1 MRKVKPMTNP
11 DNRPDRIWAWPF
23 KDWYRGGCS
32 THKVKV
38 AGAKDVEY
46 VAADLLDAAN
56 ERVARLEEALRW
68 YGEQVSN
75 CNRHGKE
82 GDTARDTLAKDY
94 GQRAEAALQTE
105 GKEGE

>member
-1 MRKVKPMTNP
+1 MT
-11 DNRPDRIWAWPF
+11 DHKNRPQRIWVG
-23 KDWYRGGCS
+23 KD
-32 THKVKV
+32 
-38 AGAKDVEY
+38 D
-46 VAADLLDAAN
+46 VAAITFWFETNDESHIYGNLGPYVPASLLDAAN